1 MSQAQFKLNE
11 SVQQF
16 LQYNDDTWKK
26 LQDFYFG
33 DNPVSEAVAKLNAED
48 LAKFYE
54 ALATNPMRMM
64 ELQMKWW
71 QGQMDI
77 YKNIM
82 LRSMGEEVDPI
93 VADLPGDRRFSN
105 ELWKQ
110 NPNFDLLRQSYL
122 LLTKSMQEMIDVVEG
137 IPERVRQRLHFYTR
151 QMINAMSP
159 SNFL

>member
-82 LRSMGEEVDPI
+82 M
-93 VADLPGDRRFSN
+93 FS
-105 ELWKQ
+105 L
-110 NPNFDLLRQSYL
+110 
-122 LLTKSMQEMIDVVEG
+122 
-137 IPERVRQRLHFYTR
+137 
-151 QMINAMSP
+151 
-159 SNFL
+159 